1 MTKVLLV
8 DDETLILYS
17 LSKTLKHAGFDVTA
31 VTAGRE
37 ALQEIAKNTYAICFL
52 DVNLPD
58 ANGLD
63 LITTMQRYSPRT
75 AIIIMTAVYL
85 DEKQICSLQNRG
97 CRYLPKPFDLDKV
110 LAIVKDISVKKEKDA
125 AAGGV

>member
-17 LSKTLKHAGFDVTA
+17 LSKTLRHAGFDVTA
-31 VTAGRE
+31 VTTGRE
-37 ALQEIAKNTYAICFL
+37 ALQEIARNAYAICFL

-63 LITTMQRYSPRT
+63 LMRTFQKVCPRT
-75 AIIIMTAVYL
+75 TIIIMTAVYL
-85 DEKQICSLQNRG
+85 DEKQIRSLEMCG
-97 CRYLPKPFDLDKV
+97 CRYLPKPFDLNKV
-110 LAIVKDISVKKEKDA
+110 LAMVEEISGKQRA
-125 AAGGV
+125 AAGGE